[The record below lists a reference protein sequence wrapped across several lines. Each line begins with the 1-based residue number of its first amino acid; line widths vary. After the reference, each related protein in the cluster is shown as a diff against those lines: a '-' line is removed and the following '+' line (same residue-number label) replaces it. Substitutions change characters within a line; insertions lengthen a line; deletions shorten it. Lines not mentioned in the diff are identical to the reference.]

1 MVLFTNDFLK
11 YGICEYNP
19 TTPEEVAAVI
29 GFRDA
34 EAKAAAIEK
43 ATAEA
48 QAAIE
53 KMVLDA
59 LPDTPI
65 SRAVPISLAACLLL
79 CRAKSALSRNIGHE
93 LRLQQIM
100 QL

>member
-1 MVLFTNDFLK
+1 MSDVPKKLVVDLSTGTQQYIDL
-11 YGICEYNP
+11 
-19 TTPEEVAAVI
+19 TPEEIAQRAV
-29 GFRDA
+29 DA
-34 EAKAAAIEK
+34 QAAAIEK

-93 LRLQQIM
+93 LRL
-100 QL
+100 